1 MAGIVLD
8 TKGQCTLP
16 ILSSPSSHP
25 LTLSSCLQQL
35 SCGAVGDCTSSR
47 WPAIASG
54 LEFPNPCDEFS
65 IGSVMFYFVI
75 FLLRIYFIY
84 FLRNS
89 NHGLI
94 SMMNL
99 WLAFRFIF
107 SGFGS
112 LAWIVLSHFF
122 FTNRAETLVNGA
134 AWRVQIAKSCTHV
147 GLTTDTERVFYR
159 NDSIW
164 KLNNRLR

>member
-8 TKGQCTLP
+8 AKGQCTLP

-25 LTLSSCLQQL
+25 LSLSSCHQQL
-35 SCGAVGDCTSSR
+35 SCGAVGDRTSSR
-47 WPAIASG
+47 WPAVASG
-54 LEFPNPCDEFS
+54 LEFPNPCDEFN
-65 IGSVMFYFVI
+65 IGSVMFYFMI
-75 FLLRIYFIY
+75 FFLLRIYFIY

-112 LAWIVLSHFF
+112 LARIVLSHFF
-122 FTNRAETLVNGA
+122 FFYKSSRDSSQRCSLTGANCQILHPRGVDNRHRKGFL
-134 AWRVQIAKSCTHV
+134 
-147 GLTTDTERVFYR
+147 
-159 NDSIW
+159 
-164 KLNNRLR
+164 